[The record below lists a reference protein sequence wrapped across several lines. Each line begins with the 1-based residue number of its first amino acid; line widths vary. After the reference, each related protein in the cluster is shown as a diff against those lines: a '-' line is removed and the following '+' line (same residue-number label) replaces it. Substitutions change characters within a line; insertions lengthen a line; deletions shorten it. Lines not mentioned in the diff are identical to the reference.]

1 MRKQDKNI
9 EQNRLSVMFCCAFKQ
24 KIDHTASLLSLCCQG
39 STFFV

>member
-9 EQNRLSVMFCCAFKQ
+9 EQNREAAVSCCAFKQ
-24 KIDHTASLLSLCCQG
+24 KIDHTASLFSLCCQG